1 MGLNSFLGVKIKLIK
16 VTIPNFIH
24 VFFFCLFSLVS
35 LVNHYYFRSAGL
47 DYGMANQAL
56 YQFAHFKSA
65 IISETLNAES
75 LGYLSCHLSF
85 WVPLLSPFY
94 WLFGSYTL
102 LIFQNLALIFAGI
115 GLTKLTAYFNLRKGI
130 SNLVLIQ
137 FYCFF
142 AIYAALAF
150 DYHDNVIGTCFLP
163 WLFYFY
169 LTEKP
174 GLTLLCF
181 FAVLISKEN
190 MAILLGFTS
199 ITMCLLNKGFTW
211 KNCQLPIILF
221 LGSLSWFLIA
231 SLIIMPALSP
241 RGNFEQLSRYS
252 YMGSSLKEIVKFIFT
267 HPLKMMELFYKSN
280 VQPDNQEIVKQEFLW
295 VLFLSGGFA
304 LIRKPAF
311 LWMALPILMQ
321 KLWNKE
327 LAFWGLDFHYQ
338 IELAVIV
345 SMAII
350 FWIKDIKSLLLQV
363 CLIVITTTSTAFI
376 TCYKMDSRYS
386 DYHHPEKENIF
397 MMARYQSPTGFQ
409 NIQKGIQL
417 IPKDSPICAQTNL
430 MPHLSKRDKLY
441 HFPMIRDARYLVFLQ
456 PQLNSYPLSNEL
468 AMHFIDSIRLQKNWK
483 EDSTYSPLRIITN
496 LN

>member
-1 MGLNSFLGVKIKLIK
+1 MGLNSFLGLKIKLIK

-24 VFFFCLFSLVS
+24 VFFFCVFSVVS
-35 LVNHYYFRSAGL
+35 ILNHYYFRSAGL

-75 LGYLSCHLSF
+75 LSYLSCHLSF
-85 WVPLLSPFY
+85 WVPILSPFY

-102 LIFQNLALIFAGI
+102 LIFQNLALIFAGV
-115 GLTKLTAYFNLRKGI
+115 GLTKLNTYLNLSKVI

-150 DYHDNVIGTCFLP
+150 DYHDNVIGACFLP

-169 LTEKP
+169 LNEKP
-174 GLTLLCF
+174 ALTLLCF

-199 ITMCLLNKGFTW
+199 ITMWLLNKRFTW
-211 KNCQLPIILF
+211 KNSQLPIIIF
-221 LGSLSWFLIA
+221 LSSLSWFLIA
-231 SLIIMPALSP
+231 SLIIMPAISP
-241 RGNFEQLSRYS
+241 KGTFEQLSRYS
-252 YMGSSLKEIVKFIFT
+252 YMGSSLMEIVNFIFT
-267 HPLKMMELFYKSN
+267 HPLKMLELFYKSHI
-280 VQPDNQEIVKQEFLW
+280 QPDNQEIVKQEFLL
-295 VLFLSGGFA
+295 VLLLSGGFA
-304 LIRKPAF
+304 LLRKPAF
-311 LWMALPILMQ
+311 LWMALPVLMQ

-327 LAFWGLDFHYQ
+327 LAFWGLGFHYQ
-338 IELAVIV
+338 IELAAIV
-345 SMAII
+345 SLALI
-350 FWIKDIKSLLLQV
+350 FWINDIKSFNLQV
-363 CLIVITTTSTAFI
+363 GLIVFTTMSTTFI
-376 TCYKMDSRYS
+376 TIYKMDNRYS
-386 DYHHPEKENIF
+386 EYYHPEKENIF
-397 MMARYQSPTGFQ
+397 MKAHYLAPLSFQ

-430 MPHLSKRDKLY
+430 MPHLSNRDRLY
-441 HFPMIRDARYLVFLQ
+441 HFPMIRDARFLVFLQ

-468 AMHFIDSIRLQKNWK
+468 AIQFIDSIRLQKDWK
-483 EDSTYSPLRIITN
+483 EDSTYAPLRILIK

>member
-1 MGLNSFLGVKIKLIK
+1 MGLNSFLGLKIKLIK
-16 VTIPNFIH
+16 VVMPNFIH
-24 VFFFCLFSLVS
+24 AFFFILFSLVS
-35 LVNHYYFRSAGL
+35 ILNHYYFRSAGL
-47 DYGMANQAL
+47 DYGLANQAL

-75 LGYLSCHLSF
+75 LSYLSCHLSF
-85 WVPLLSPFY
+85 WVPILSPFY

-115 GLTKLTAYFNLRKGI
+115 GLTKLTTYFNLRKGI

-150 DYHDNVIGTCFLP
+150 DYHDNVIGACFLP

-169 LTEKP
+169 LTEKT

-199 ITMCLLNKGFTW
+199 ITMWLLNKGFTW
-211 KNCQLPIILF
+211 KNCQLPIMLL

-231 SLIIMPALSP
+231 SMIIMPAISP
-241 RGNFEQLSRYS
+241 NGNFEQLSRYS
-252 YMGSSLKEIVKFIFT
+252 YMGSSLKEIVNFIFT
-267 HPLKMMELFYKSN
+267 HPLKMIELFYKSHI
-280 VQPDNQEIVKQEFLW
+280 QPDNQEIVKQEFLW

-311 LWMALPILMQ
+311 LWMALPIFMQ

-338 IELAVIV
+338 IELAAIV

-350 FWIKDIKSLLLQV
+350 FWIKDIKSFNLQV
-363 CLIVITTTSTAFI
+363 CLIVLTTMSTAFI
-376 TCYKMDSRYS
+376 TCYKMDNRYS

-397 MMARYQSPTGFQ
+397 MKAHYQAPTGFQ

-417 IPKDSPICAQTNL
+417 ILKDSPVCTQTNL
-430 MPHLSKRDKLY
+430 MPHFSDRDRIY
-441 HFPMIRDARYLVFLQ
+441 HFPMIRDARYLVFLH

-483 EDSTYSPLRIITN
+483 EDSTYSPLRIITK